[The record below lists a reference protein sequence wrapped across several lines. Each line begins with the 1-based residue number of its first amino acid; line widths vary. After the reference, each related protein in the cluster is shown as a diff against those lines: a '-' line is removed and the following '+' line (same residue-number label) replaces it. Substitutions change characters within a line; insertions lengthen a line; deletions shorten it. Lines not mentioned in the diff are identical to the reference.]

1 MIMFTNEQIKK
12 LKGDIYKLDK
22 EICELREAR
31 SKEKRYSHIE
41 QCFVINQKIDILR
54 DKKREIYDELRHDY
68 NEKVGSTFAISDE
81 TVKVKRRK

>member
-22 EICELREAR
+22 EIYELREAR
-31 SKEKRYSHIE
+31 SKEKRYNHIE
-41 QCFVINQKIDILR
+41 QCFAINQKINMLR
-54 DKKREIYDELRHDY
+54 DKKREIDDELRHDY

-81 TVKVKRRK
+81 TVKVKGRK

>member
-1 MIMFTNEQIKK
+1 MFTNEQIKK

-22 EICELREAR
+22 EIYELREAR
-31 SKEKRYSHIE
+31 SKEKRYNHIE
-41 QCFVINQKIDILR
+41 QCFIINQKINMLR
-54 DKKREIYDELRHDY
+54 DKKKEIDDELRHDY

>member
-1 MIMFTNEQIKK
+1 MFTNEQIKK

-22 EICELREAR
+22 EIYELREAR
-31 SKEKRYSHIE
+31 SKEKRYNHIE
-41 QCFVINQKIDILR
+41 QCFAINQKINMLR
-54 DKKREIYDELRHDY
+54 DKKREIDDELRHDY